1 MVCVCVF
8 VGVGWG
14 CTLYEIWWRWM
25 GSLPLIKN
33 VRKLFNWKMHY
44 LLLWLKLNL
53 NKITVIWIME
63 KSAGWKLNKWKT
75 INKLP
80 VAGNLIVIL
89 LGYYIIVATTCFL
102 LKDVIL
108 LWSVDCHSGSSMN
121 SIHTGIIDMCTN
133 LAPANNSTIINCTTS
148 CIEKGRDKLLISTLL
163 FYFINCPCC
172 MQLVIH
178 GLWA

>member
-133 LAPANNSTIINCTTS
+133 LAPANNSTNNKLYYVLYR
-148 CIEKGRDKLLISTLL
+148 KGER
-163 FYFINCPCC
+163 
-172 MQLVIH
+172 
-178 GLWA
+178 